1 MNFCGEIVF
10 IAAALLN
17 FLSLIVK
24 FLISTLVC
32 GEFLVGKVLH
42 DAVRI
47 ISFIFTAI
55 IMLIAII
62 FIIFLV
68 FSLYAACLI
77 ICELVCMW
85 VTVTLNSC
93 ISCFLFTKR
102 IKCFLTLFVLLL
114 GTARF
119 QDILICPNTTIGWQ
133 DVSPTTSTNG

>member
-47 ISFIFTAI
+47 ISFVFTA

-62 FIIFLV
+62 FIVFLV

-102 IKCFLTLFVLLL
+102 IKCFLKIFAVFL

-119 QDILICPNTTIGWQ
+119 QAIPICPSTTIGWQ
-133 DVSPTTSTNG
+133 DVSPMTSTNG